1 MRLVIYNVLGQQVKA
16 LVDATQGRGVHD
28 VVWDGKDALG
38 HQVTSGV
45 YIYQLD
51 AGNSTATG
59 KMVIAK

>member
-1 MRLVIYNVLGQQVKA
+1 VRLVIYNVLGQQVKA

-28 VVWDGKDALG
+28 VVWDVKDALG